1 MFQLVVRLSEQ
12 QKGVLEDL
20 FSSTMSIREVLE
32 KRQIDRSE
40 YCQWLEQE
48 LFVSKF
54 NRMLELLRLES
65 KLVLARYSSQIAA
78 KMISLAMEED
88 SEISRQACSD
98 VIKHPDFKED
108 IGEKRKEKDAPYLTE
123 DGKLRELPPE
133 LASKL
138 LDTLANMKNSL

>member
-65 KLVLARYSSQIAA
+65 KLRVRAPSASLGKPLVERWLCLLAFFVLSQKTRFFRRKTIVYRHL
-78 KMISLAMEED
+78 IFRL
-88 SEISRQACSD
+88 SRS
-98 VIKHPDFKED
+98 FF
-108 IGEKRKEKDAPYLTE
+108 
-123 DGKLRELPPE
+123 
-133 LASKL
+133 
-138 LDTLANMKNSL
+138 